1 MKNLGQ
7 LILVC
12 ALLHAPLALL
22 PFARAQSYPTKP
34 VRVLVSGGAGG
45 PNDVQ
50 TRAITQILTGTL
62 GQPFVVENR
71 AGAQGTLALEACAKA
86 APDGYTLCTGATNNI
101 AYAPTLRLNLPY
113 DPLKDFAPVAHTG
126 FVDAGIIVHTS
137 IPVATMDELIAYAK
151 AKPGA
156 LNWGSFGP
164 NTSSFYFM
172 ESLRRTRGA
181 EFLHVP
187 YKSSAQSQQA
197 LIAAEVQVNLYSVGQ
212 SLAQIKAGKLRVLA
226 VMGTKRLP
234 YMPSAPTLREAGVDL
249 PLSTWYMQF
258 APAGTPKDIVT
269 RLNGEVNKMMAS
281 AQFVE
286 KFMTPIG
293 VSPPDAMSPEELS
306 LFLRRMRDG
315 FAEVA
320 KVIGLKPE

>member
-1 MKNLGQ
+1 MNKS
-7 LILVC
+7 
-12 ALLHAPLALL
+12 ALAAAIAVIASLALTE
-22 PFARAQSYPTKP
+22 PAMAQPYPAKP

-50 TRAITQILTGTL
+50 NRAIAQILSANL
-62 GQPFVVENR
+62 GQPFVIENR
-71 AGAQGTLALEACAKA
+71 AGAQGTLALEACARA
-86 APDGYTLCTGATNNI
+86 TPDGYTLCTGATNNI
-101 AYAPTLRLNLPY
+101 NYMPTLRLNLPY
-113 DPLKDFAPVAHTG
+113 EPLKDFAPVAHTG
-126 FVDAGIIVHTS
+126 FVDAGIQVHAS

-151 AKPGA
+151 AKPGV
-156 LNWGSFGP
+156 LNWASFGP

-197 LIAAEVQVNLYSVGQ
+197 LIAGEVQVNLYSVGQ
-212 SLAQIKAGKLRVLA
+212 ALSQIKAGKLKVLA
-226 VMGTKRLP
+226 VMGSRRLP
-234 YMPSAPTLREAGVDL
+234 YMPAAPTLKEAGVDL

-258 APAGTPKDIVT
+258 APAGTPKDIVL
-269 RLNGEVNKMMAS
+269 RLNGEVNKLMTS

-306 LFLRRMRDG
+306 VFMKRMRDG

-320 KVIGLKPE
+320 KTIGLKPE

>member
-1 MKNLGQ
+1 MVNHKA
-7 LILVC
+7 IR
-12 ALLHAPLALL
+12 LLLATLAMAIASTAF
-22 PFARAQSYPTKP
+22 PQTYPAKP

-50 TRAITQILTGTL
+50 NRAIAQILSTNL

-71 AGAQGTLALEACAKA
+71 AGAQGTLALEACARST
-86 APDGYTLCTGATNNI
+86 PDGYTLCTGATNNI
-101 AYAPTLRLNLPY
+101 AYMPTLRLNLPY
-113 DPLKDFAPVAHTG
+113 EPLKDFAPVAHTG
-126 FVDAGIIVHTS
+126 FVDAGIQVHAS
-137 IPVATMDELIAYAK
+137 VPVATMDELITYAK
-151 AKPGA
+151 AKPGV
-156 LNWGSFGP
+156 LNWASFGA

-197 LIAAEVQVNLYSVGQ
+197 LIAGEVQVNLYSVGQ
-212 SLAQIKAGKLRVLA
+212 SLPQIKAGKLKVLA
-226 VMGTKRLP
+226 VMGAKRLP
-234 YMPSAPTLREAGVDL
+234 FMASAPTLREAGIDL

-258 APAGTPKDIVT
+258 APAGTPRDVVL

-293 VSPPDAMSPEELS
+293 VSPPDPMTPEELAV
-306 LFLRRMRDG
+306 FMKRMRDG

-320 KVIGLKPE
+320 KAIGLKPE

>member
-1 MKNLGQ
+1 MHRVRVLM
-7 LILVC
+7 LSA
-12 ALLHAPLALL
+12 ALSAFASTALAQ
-22 PFARAQSYPTKP
+22 PYPAKP

-50 TRAITQILTGTL
+50 NRAIAQILSSNL
-62 GQPFVVENR
+62 GHPFVVENR
-71 AGAQGTLALEACAKA
+71 AGAQGTLALEACARA

-101 AYAPTLRLNLPY
+101 AYMPTLRLNLPY
-113 DPLKDFAPVAHTG
+113 EPLKDFAPVAHTG
-126 FVDAGIIVHTS
+126 FVDAGIVVHTS
-137 IPVATMDELIAYAK
+137 VPVATMDELIAYAR

-156 LNWGSFGP
+156 LNWASFGA

-197 LIAAEVQVNLYSVGQ
+197 LIAGEVQVNLYSVGQ
-212 SLAQIKAGKLRVLA
+212 SLAQIKAGKLKVLA
-226 VMGTKRLP
+226 VMGSKRLSYWP
-234 YMPSAPTLREAGVDL
+234 GAPTLHEAGVDL

-258 APAGTPKDIVT
+258 SPVGTPKDIVL
-269 RLNGEVNKMMAS
+269 RLNGEVNRMMANP
-281 AQFVE
+281 QFVE

-293 VSPPDAMSPEELS
+293 VSPPDAMSPEELAV
-306 LFLRRMRDG
+306 FMKRMRDG
-315 FAEVA
+315 FAEIA
-320 KVIGLKPE
+320 KTIGLKAE